1 MTCAVDDILNES
13 SKTVQGTMEHM
24 VQELATD
31 FNLDLNTERLLAAPE
46 AAKLRGALQTFAVW
60 VVQRGSQ

>member
-13 SKTVQGTMEHM
+13 SRTIQITMEQM

-31 FNLDLNTERLLAAPE
+31 FNLDLNTQKLLSSPE
-46 AAKLRGALQTFAVW
+46 AATLRGALQTFAVW